1 MFTKHPLTVCV
12 SLCLLI
18 ASCASSPQAVETD
31 ATPFLRL
38 PDTTQAEVINDGI
51 IKPKDTVT
59 VTVFGV
65 DDLSGTFD
73 VSYTG
78 VVKLPL
84 IGEVEAAGYTAISF
98 AEIVEERLE
107 ERYLQDAD
115 VSVLITPGTQ
125 QVVTVEGDVRKPGVF
140 DMDAQM
146 TLLNAIA
153 LGGGPADEALNA
165 KVFIFR
171 QMDGERMAAG
181 YELAK
186 IRSGE
191 TEDPTIFGN
200 DIVVV
205 DTSGARGIYR
215 EFMKAVPLL
224 GLFVRAQTGY
234 GIPSRR

>member
-31 ATPFLRL
+31 AVPFLQL

-84 IGEVEAAGYTAISF
+84 IGEVDAAGYTAITF
-98 AEIVEERLE
+98 AGLVEEKLE

-125 QVVTVEGDVRKPGVF
+125 QVLTVEGDVNKPGVF
-140 DMDAQM
+140 DMDAEM

-153 LGGGPADEALNA
+153 LGGGPADEALDA
-165 KVFIFR
+165 RVFIFR
-171 QMDGERMAAG
+171 QIDGERMAAG
-181 YELAK
+181 YELAQ
-186 IRSGE
+186 IRKGE
-191 TEDPTIFGN
+191 AEDPQVYGN

-215 EFMKAVPLL
+215 EFMESVPLL
-224 GLFVRAQTGY
+224 GLFVRAQTGR
-234 GIPSRR
+234 GVPSRR

>member
-1 MFTKHPLTVCV
+1 MFIKHTLTVCV
-12 SLCLLI
+12 SLCLLM
-18 ASCASSPQAVETD
+18 ASCASSPEPLET
-31 ATPFLRL
+31 AALPSLAL

-65 DDLSGTFD
+65 EELSGTFD

-84 IGEVEAAGYTAISF
+84 IGEVDAVGYSATSF
-98 AEIVEERLE
+98 AAVVEERLE

-140 DMDAQM
+140 DLDTQI

-165 KVFIFR
+165 NIFIFR
-171 QMDGERMAAG
+171 QVDGERMAAG

-205 DTSGARGIYR
+205 DTSGARGLYR
-215 EFMKAVPLL
+215 EFMRSVPLI
-224 GLFVRAQTGY
+224 GLFVRAGTGRGIY
-234 GIPSRR
+234 GRR